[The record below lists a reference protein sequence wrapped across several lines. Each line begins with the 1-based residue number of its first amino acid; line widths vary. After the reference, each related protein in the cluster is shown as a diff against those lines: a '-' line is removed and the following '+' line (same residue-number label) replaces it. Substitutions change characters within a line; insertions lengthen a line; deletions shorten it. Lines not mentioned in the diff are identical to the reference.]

1 MKTAIA
7 SIGFHKSAAVVLL
20 LGLLLSFVPF
30 VAFGVEAGTVDITP
44 VLPPTDTTAPIQDVE
59 GGIDLFRQVLSWFA
73 IVFWI
78 AAALFVFYAAF
89 LYLTAAGNEEQ
100 VKKASSQLLYA
111 VIAIAV
117 GLMAYG
123 LPAFVKTFLEGGGTT
138 TGTPTR

>member
-1 MKTAIA
+1 MKTEVLSLNKPVVAAILLA
-7 SIGFHKSAAVVLL
+7 MAFVL
-20 LGLLLSFVPF
+20 VPF
-30 VAFGVEAGTVDITP
+30 AVFGQVDITP
-44 VLPPTDTTAPIQDVE
+44 VEPPTDTTAPIQNIDQ
-59 GGIDLFRQVLSWFA
+59 GIDLFRQILTWFA
-73 IVFWI
+73 IIFWI

-123 LPAFVKTFLEGGGTT
+123 LPAFVDTFLRGGQ
-138 TGTPTR
+138 